1 METRG
6 IPSTGTARNGGMD
19 SSHDDPLL
27 AMRAAIA
34 NDASM
39 TKDLEEQLDNIDL
52 AEQITRRSSTDSLL
66 ARLRDHDPSS
76 MSAKQRNLPIA
87 ALAPRAKSGMI
98 EKLPATVPRSSGRL
112 SRSPTRRCTD
122 TMTTTTTTTTTAAGP
137 PKNNGDSGFAAA
149 CDPSTSVKSPNGRY
163 PSLLANV
170 DPVKRTRG
178 SLTSSDDDEEDNRE
192 GGGSIKKFDA
202 VDPAVSFSSS
212 GATVVSFSTQ
222 V

>member
-1 METRG
+1 
-6 IPSTGTARNGGMD
+6 MD

-66 ARLRDHDPSS
+66 ARLHDHDPSS
-76 MSAKQRNLPIA
+76 VSAKQCNLPIA

-112 SRSPTRRCTD
+112 SRSPTRRCTETMT
-122 TMTTTTTTTTTAAGP
+122 TMTTTTATTTTTTAAGA
-137 PKNNGDSGFAAA
+137 PKHNGNSGFTAAW
-149 CDPSTSVKSPNGRY
+149 DPSTLVKSPNGRY

-192 GGGSIKKFDA
+192 GGSSIKKFDA